1 MKQKLIELDA
11 YLKEHQCGRLLL
23 TVHDEVGISLD
34 NDSVHHAEEIA
45 RIYTTFDG
53 RECPIALRVPIT
65 CDWGLGDNWLEA
77 KG

>member
-1 MKQKLIELDA
+1 MKVKLIELHQYLA
-11 YLKEHQCGRLLL
+11 YHECGRLLL

-34 NDSVHHAEEIA
+34 NDALGHADELA

-53 RECPIALRVPIT
+53 VECPIALRVPIT
-65 CDWGLGDNWLEA
+65 CDWGLGDDWFKA

>member
-1 MKQKLIELDA
+1 VELHN
-11 YLKEHQCGRLLL
+11 YLTSHGCGRLLI

-34 NDSVHHAEEIA
+34 NDAKEHAEEIA

-53 RECPIALRVPIT
+53 VQCPIKLRVPIT
-65 CDWGLGDNWLEA
+65 CDWGVGDNWFEA